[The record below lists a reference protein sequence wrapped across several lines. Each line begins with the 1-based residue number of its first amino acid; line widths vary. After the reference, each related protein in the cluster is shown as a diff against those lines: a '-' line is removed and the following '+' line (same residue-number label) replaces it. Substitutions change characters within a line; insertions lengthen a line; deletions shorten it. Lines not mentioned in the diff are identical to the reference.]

1 MINNLKRTTKEIAEY
16 FAEQGCEL
24 LGEYTG
30 VMNKMKYRCSCG
42 RMSEISWNNFTAGKR
57 CGCGSKI
64 RTRYSIESIRNLL
77 ANEGMVLLSTERKS
91 HDQPLKY
98 LCKCGK
104 IIIKP
109 LGKILHD
116 GKHCSEC
123 AHKIM
128 GMKRR
133 NPNRPLERKFKKKM
147 YKALQTCLQ
156 AMGKDK
162 AGHTADLLGYGPKDL
177 FARITKHPDWD
188 IVKNSIWHMDH
199 IFPIQAFIHHKIYD
213 LKLINC
219 LENLR
224 PMNGKDNDS
233 KHNKYNLEDFRFWLA
248 TKNITI

>member
-1 MINNLKRTTKEIAEY
+1 MTISKRITEEVAEY

-24 LGEYTG
+24 FDEYTG
-30 VMNKMKYRCSCG
+30 AMNKMKYRCSCG

-64 RTRYSIESIRNLL
+64 RRRYSIEDIRSLL

-91 HDQPLKY
+91 YDQPLQY
-98 LCKCGK
+98 LCKCK
-104 IIIKP
+104 KVITKS
-109 LGKILHD
+109 LRKILHD

-133 NPNRPLERKFKKKM
+133 NPNRQFERKFKKKM

-156 AMGKDK
+156 AIGKDK

-177 FARITKHPDWD
+177 QARITTHPDWNK
-188 IVKNSIWHMDH
+188 VKDQIWHLDH
-199 IFPIQAFIHHKIYD
+199 IFPIQAFIRYKIFD

-224 PMNGKDNDS
+224 PMNGKDNDI
-233 KHNKYNLEDFRFWLA
+233 KHNRYNKQDFEFWL
-248 TKNITI
+248 KLKGFI